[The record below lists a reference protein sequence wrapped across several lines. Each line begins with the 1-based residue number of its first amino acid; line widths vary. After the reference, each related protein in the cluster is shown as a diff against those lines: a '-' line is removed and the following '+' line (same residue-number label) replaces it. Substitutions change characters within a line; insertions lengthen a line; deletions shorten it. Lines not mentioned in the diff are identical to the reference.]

1 MKVYPPQL
9 EIGEQEGFT
18 PEKDLFG
25 RADLGR
31 QMSSLVATVEDP
43 LVIAFDGVWGS
54 GKTTFLKMWAGELRK
69 AGHPVVFFDAF
80 ENDYVE
86 DAFAALAREL
96 VELVEKAEP
105 EDEEQKRTFK
115 KKAIEL
121 GSFLLRSGAKIGFRG
136 VVRLA
141 TSGLVSADE
150 AHAAFRDAADEVE
163 GIADHYMRQMLE
175 QPQQQRDVVEEFR
188 KALEALP
195 ALTHPPEEE
204 HDQKPLIF
212 IIDELDRCKPVFA
225 LALLERI
232 KHFMSVPNVHFVLGT
247 HLEQLRNSV
256 RYAYGSEIDATL
268 YLQKFISLTIELDNL
283 LDDKRENKIE
293 KYSEFLQSVLIER
306 ESKNA

>member
-1 MKVYPPQL
+1 
-9 EIGEQEGFT
+9 
-18 PEKDLFG
+18 
-25 RADLGR
+25 
-31 QMSSLVATVEDP
+31 
-43 LVIAFDGVWGS
+43 
-54 GKTTFLKMWAGELRK
+54 
-69 AGHPVVFFDAF
+69 
-80 ENDYVE
+80 
-86 DAFAALAREL
+86 
-96 VELVEKAEP
+96 
-105 EDEEQKRTFK
+105 
-115 KKAIEL
+115 
-121 GSFLLRSGAKIGFRG
+121 
-136 VVRLA
+136 
-141 TSGLVSADE
+141 
-150 AHAAFRDAADEVE
+150 
-163 GIADHYMRQMLE
+163 MRQMLE

-306 ESKNA
+306 ESKNAEILYASEEISRLIKIKTPNLRSLERCFIILAIISAHTPQNRSFVGSLIGGLIVMKVLNPDLFRSAKYGTLDYQDATKFLSFRGPPNNPMQETTEERIWISILADKVPEHLNDFARRIPGLGRFEKRRDLLTYYANTIVDRISPDP